1 MYPVTVIDSHCHLDY
16 LDDPDAALS
25 ELGLTGV
32 VCIGADPGHARAS
45 VTLADRHVNVWAT
58 VGLHPTSTEQD
69 SPEIRAALEELSVHP
84 RVVGIGES
92 GLDDYWDDT
101 KRAEQRAAFEWQL
114 DLARRRDLPIVIHTR
129 DKQGRDTASRG
140 CAAILTEA
148 GWHKGIL
155 HCCNG
160 HAGLLRAGLDLGF
173 FVSFAGNLT
182 YKNAHEIQ
190 EAAKYVPLDRVL
202 VETDAPFLAPVPMR
216 GKPNRPGYARH
227 TLRFLAQLRGLS
239 EEECE
244 AITVR
249 NTRAVYGLHKTEP
262 TP

>member
-1 MYPVTVIDSHCHLDY
+1 MIDSHCHLDY

-32 VCIGADPGHARAS
+32 VCIGADLEHARNAI
-45 VTLADRHVNVWAT
+45 VLAERHANVWAT
-58 VGLHPTSTEQD
+58 VGLHPTSTEHD
-69 SPEIRAALEELSVHP
+69 SPQTRAALEELSLHP

-101 KRAEQRAAFEWQL
+101 RRAQQREAFEWQL

-140 CAAILTEA
+140 CAELLTA
-148 GWHKGIL
+148 ANWPKGIL

-173 FVSFAGNLT
+173 FVSFAGNVT
-182 YKNAHEIQ
+182 YKNAHDIQ

-227 TLRFLAQLRGLS
+227 TLRFLAQARGLS
-239 EEECE
+239 EEAFE
-244 AITVR
+244 AATVR
-249 NTRAVYGLHKTEP
+249 NTRAVYGLDNVP
-262 TP
+262 ASP